1 MKKIL
6 CYGDSNTFG
15 FNPKDGSR
23 FDENSRWSGILK
35 KNLENEFEVIE
46 EGLNNRT
53 GFVDNPDGFNHSGL
67 RYFPELLEKFTDVEI
82 LILALGTN
90 DLQFRYNIDFQVI
103 EQGLLELINLAIEK
117 GIVTILIP
125 SVVLDSRV
133 LRGPF
138 SYQFDETSTIK
149 SHQMSK
155 IYKRIAQNTKSFYF
169 DFNSFVKTSDF
180 DGLHYDEKAHK
191 IIAQK
196 LSEYIRTIVL

>member
-1 MKKIL
+1 
-6 CYGDSNTFG
+6 
-15 FNPKDGSR
+15 
-23 FDENSRWSGILK
+23 
-35 KNLENEFEVIE
+35 
-46 EGLNNRT
+46 
-53 GFVDNPDGFNHSGL
+53 PDGFNHSGL
-67 RYFPELLEKFTDVEI
+67 KHFPKILENFSDIEI

-90 DLQFRYNIDFQVI
+90 DLQVRFNIDFEKI
-103 EQGLLELINLAIEK
+103 EQGLLKFINWATKK
-117 GIVTILIP
+117 GITTILVP
-125 SVVLDSRV
+125 PVVLDCRV

-138 SYQFDETSTIK
+138 SYQFDETSIIK